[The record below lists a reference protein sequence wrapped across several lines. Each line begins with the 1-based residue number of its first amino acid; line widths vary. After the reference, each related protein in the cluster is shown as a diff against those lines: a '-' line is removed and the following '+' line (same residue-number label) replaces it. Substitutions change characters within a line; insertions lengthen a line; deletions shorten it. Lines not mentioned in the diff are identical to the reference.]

1 MNFTL
6 HAVEALQDW
15 FHMHSD
21 TPAQMNTDL
30 GRITLL
36 SPKIANEIRND
47 KRLSLSKW
55 TAHGFH
61 ANIPGFEVFREGSSD
76 SCIVQSVITKHRTKR
91 SSGVTVPLIEETSLK
106 HLHNFQQTIHLQ
118 EYILGLVSRISSRVF
133 LGPELCRNEKWLH
146 VTREFTIT
154 IFSAI
159 MQLRRW
165 PWPTCPVVNMIGPSC
180 RRVRELIK
188 EARRVIQPIINS
200 RRKLRESESQATG
213 FFDDANEWLE
223 NEANGRAYDLA
234 ISQMTLAMAA
244 IHTTT
249 DLASVLSAHG
259 WQRTSLYKMK
269 LLDCIIKK
277 RNPLKSISS
286 APKHHLAQLVT
297 ASFRHLGFGYRQH
310 ACPGRFFAANE
321 TKVIFV
327 ELLLNLDLEL
337 PHGATPRSVKLSL

>member
-91 SSGVTVPLIEETSLK
+91 SGDRTLDRGDFTGIVGPVIHVTLNDKPFTCKNI
-106 HLHNFQQTIHLQ
+106 F
-118 EYILGLVSRISSRVF
+118 LVSYLVF
-133 LGPELCRNEKWLH
+133 LRVSFWAQSFVATKNGSMLH
-146 VTREFTIT
+146 E
-154 IFSAI
+154 
-159 MQLRRW
+159 M
-165 PWPTCPVVNMIGPSC
+165 NMIGPSC

-249 DLASVLSAHG
+249 DLG
-259 WQRTSLYKMK
+259 
-269 LLDCIIKK
+269 
-277 RNPLKSISS
+277 
-286 APKHHLAQLVT
+286 
-297 ASFRHLGFGYRQH
+297 
-310 ACPGRFFAANE
+310 
-321 TKVIFV
+321 
-327 ELLLNLDLEL
+327 
-337 PHGATPRSVKLSL
+337 